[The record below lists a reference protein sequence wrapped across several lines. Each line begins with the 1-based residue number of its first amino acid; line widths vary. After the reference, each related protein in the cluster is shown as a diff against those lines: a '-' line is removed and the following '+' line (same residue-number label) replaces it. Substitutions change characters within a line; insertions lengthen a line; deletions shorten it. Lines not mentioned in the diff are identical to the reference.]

1 MSQNLVE
8 YSVKNNLGFIQ
19 LVAAPKNE
27 MNTLFFQEF
36 NQIVQSIK
44 NDLNIQGL
52 IIQANGRHFSSGAN
66 TDELLSLFRQT
77 EDLLPKEI
85 EQNAIA
91 FRELADM
98 SIPVISCLKGICFGS
113 ALELALSS
121 HFRIAS
127 PSTLM
132 SFPEVGFG
140 IIPGLAGIYRLEK
153 IVGKAQAMKFTL
165 SSESISA
172 EEAKKYGLIDI
183 FATKHELENQ
193 AVKLID
199 VIGNNYKK
207 ELKQSYLRRFIEP

>member
-1 MSQNLVE
+1 MSQSLVK
-8 YSVKNNLGFIQ
+8 YNIKKSIGFIQ
-19 LVAAPKNE
+19 LAAPPKNE

-36 NQIVQSIK
+36 NQLILSIK
-44 NDLNIQGL
+44 NDLDIKGL
-52 IIQANGRHFSSGAN
+52 IIQADGRHFSSGAN
-66 TDELLSLFRQT
+66 TDELISLFRHT